1 MYSQQHFCI
10 DGQRTEEPLRSVNP
24 YAHTHKESSL
34 FRGYKARL
42 TNSDGARSH
51 LRLIRP
57 SIIFCVEAAAV
68 VGQGRRSLDADPVS
82 PLASLDPPL
91 DPISP

>member
-1 MYSQQHFCI
+1 MVNVPKNHYDRF
-10 DGQRTEEPLRSVNP
+10 NP

-68 VGQGRRSLDADPVS
+68 VGQGRRSLDADPMI

-91 DPISP
+91 DPISS